1 MTGQTVQAIRFGA
14 SWSTQFRFTQAIG
27 RGLSD
32 LTPIRAT
39 VVIGQSGV
47 AQLESRELDLVYS
60 KSVNNEHL
68 FTGKGLYAKAGPAAW
83 LRTIAWLPQEDRFL
97 FAVAPWTGI
106 ESFED
111 IVTKKPPLKMAGGAA
126 APVLKEYGFS
136 YADIV
141 SWGGSVR
148 PMEHTAREARARHDS
163 GELDACFGD
172 GSAYDFTA
180 WTWMAQQ
187 GYRFLDVRPDVMER
201 LEQHGLRRN
210 ITPAGFLPGISRT
223 LLALDDSHIV
233 VTCHQEL
240 DDNLAYH
247 LAKAIRPAQA
257 GDRVRLHPDRLR
269 GDRPA
274 APRPAQVLV
283 VPDRP
288 HRASVGPA
296 GAGRAAPSRCG
307 TLLPR
312 AGRAVAPDP
321 GPVDPRRGPPRTP
334 MPSRDRCL
342 YRRGPF
348 PPW

>member
-47 AQLESRELDLVYS
+47 AQLESRELDLVFS
-60 KSVNNEHL
+60 KSVTNEHL

-111 IVTKKPPLKMAGGAA
+111 IATKKPPLKMAGGAA

-136 YADIV
+136 YDDIA

-148 PMEHTAREARARHDS
+148 PMEHTARAARARHDG

-210 ITPAGFLPGISRT
+210 ITPAGFLPGINRT

-247 LAKAIRPAQA
+247 LAMAVDQRKREIECASIQIDYAEI
-257 GDRVRLHPDRLR
+257 DRLPLVQPKYWSSLTGPIERQWDRQVLGAPLHPGAERYYR
-269 GDRPA
+269 EQG
-274 APRPAQVLV
+274 VL
-283 VPDRP
+283 
-288 HRASVGPA
+288 
-296 GAGRAAPSRCG
+296 
-307 TLLPR
+307 
-312 AGRAVAPDP
+312 
-321 GPVDPRRGPPRTP
+321 
-334 MPSRDRCL
+334 
-342 YRRGPF
+342 
-348 PPW
+348 